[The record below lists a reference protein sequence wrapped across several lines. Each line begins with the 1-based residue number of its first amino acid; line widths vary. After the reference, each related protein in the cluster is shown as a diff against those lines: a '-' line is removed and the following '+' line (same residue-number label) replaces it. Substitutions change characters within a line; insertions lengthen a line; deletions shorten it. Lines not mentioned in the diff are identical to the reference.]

1 MTSLSPRQLSSEL
14 RTAKSPSLTRR
25 RWMLGLQLV
34 GVAAG
39 SVVGLYQMGVLKR
52 LPDLPFRRFDATR
65 VDASE
70 YGYKYLQVPDAL
82 FMIAQYAATAILVG
96 AGGKERAR
104 DMPALPLALTS
115 KVAVDVLTNLYLAKE
130 EWKYNEA
137 LCGYC
142 QSATVASLASLLL
155 SLPDAREALQPLRA
169 PTRVANDQAS
179 ERLAA
184 NHAA

>member
-1 MTSLSPRQLSSEL
+1 
-14 RTAKSPSLTRR
+14 
-25 RWMLGLQLV
+25 
-34 GVAAG
+34 
-39 SVVGLYQMGVLKR
+39 
-52 LPDLPFRRFDATR
+52 
-65 VDASE
+65 
-70 YGYKYLQVPDAL
+70 
-82 FMIAQYAATAILVG
+82 
-96 AGGKERAR
+96 
-104 DMPALPLALTS
+104 MPALPLALTS

-155 SLPDAREALQPLRA
+155 SLPEAREALQQLQRRA
-169 PTRVANDQAS
+169 RTGVANDQGP